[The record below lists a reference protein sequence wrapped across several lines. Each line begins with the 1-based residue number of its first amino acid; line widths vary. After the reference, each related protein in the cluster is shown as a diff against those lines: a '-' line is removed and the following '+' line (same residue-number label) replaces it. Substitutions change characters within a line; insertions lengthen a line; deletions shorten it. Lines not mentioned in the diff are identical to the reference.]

1 MSEARPPESDD
12 PPGTGAGAAEDSGSG
27 SGTGPVPE
35 AAAESE
41 PESAPESG
49 PGAGPE
55 SGSGS
60 DPGSTAASGAGA
72 GATEGKG
79 PGAGNG
85 GAKQADSTRGKNGA
99 GASGGSA
106 DSGSSDDDDEPVE
119 KAEMTLVE
127 HLTELRTR
135 LLRVVIAIGV
145 VFVACFPFADE
156 LYTLL
161 ALPLIERLPEGS
173 TMIATEVAS
182 PFLTPFKLA
191 FIAAVALTI
200 PVALHQA
207 WSFIAPGLY
216 LKERRLALPLL
227 VSSTALF
234 FLGMAFAYYLV
245 FPLMFQFFIASAPE
259 GITVATDIGR
269 YLDFCIKLF
278 FAFGLAFE
286 VPVATFL
293 IVSAGLTT
301 VEELRKKR
309 AYVILSAFVLGMLL
323 TPPDMISQTLLALPM
338 WVLFELG
345 LIMCR
350 FYVKSERDAGEE
362 EGEADTAD

>member
-1 MSEARPPESDD
+1 MSEPHPPESEE
-12 PPGTGAGAAEDSGSG
+12 PVGGESGAAEGARSEPASDAAKEPGRPADG
-27 SGTGPVPE
+27 NG
-35 AAAESE
+35 AAATKR
-41 PESAPESG
+41 
-49 PGAGPE
+49 
-55 SGSGS
+55 S
-60 DPGSTAASGAGA
+60 DAS
-72 GATEGKG
+72 
-79 PGAGNG
+79 
-85 GAKQADSTRGKNGA
+85 D
-99 GASGGSA
+99 
-106 DSGSSDDDDEPVE
+106 SSDEDESVD

-127 HLTELRTR
+127 HLTELRNR
-135 LLRVVIAIGV
+135 LLRVVIAIAV
-145 VFVACFPFADE
+145 VFVACIPFADQ

-191 FIAAVALTI
+191 FVAAVALTI

-227 VSSTALF
+227 ISSTVLF
-234 FLGMAFAYYLV
+234 FVGMAFAYYLV
-245 FPLMFQFFIASAPE
+245 FPLMFSFFIGSAPE
-259 GITVATDIGR
+259 GVIVATDIGR

-278 FAFGLAFE
+278 FAFGVAFE

-301 VEELRKKR
+301 VESLRKKR
-309 AYVILSAFVLGMLL
+309 AYVILSAFVIGMLL

-345 LIMCR
+345 LVMCR
-350 FYVKSERDAGEE
+350 LYVKSEREAGDE
-362 EGEADTAD
+362 EGEAGAAD

>member
-1 MSEARPPESDD
+1 MSETRPPESDD
-12 PPGTGAGAAEDSGSG
+12 PPAEETAAAEETSPEPENGPGAKTDTPGGDASGASNGSSESSASGDGSGASAGAVGSNGSGDSGDSSGSG
-27 SGTGPVPE
+27 GS
-35 AAAESE
+35 
-41 PESAPESG
+41 
-49 PGAGPE
+49 
-55 SGSGS
+55 SGS
-60 DPGSTAASGAGA
+60 DR
-72 GATEGKG
+72 
-79 PGAGNG
+79 
-85 GAKQADSTRGKNGA
+85 KQEDGE
-99 GASGGSA
+99 
-106 DSGSSDDDDEPVE
+106 DSDDEDASVK

-127 HLTELRTR
+127 HLTELRNR
-135 LLRVVIAIGV
+135 LLRVVIAIGI
-145 VFVACFPFADE
+145 VFIACVPFADQ

-191 FIAAVALTI
+191 FVAAVALTI
-200 PVALHQA
+200 PVGLHQA

-227 VSSTALF
+227 VSSIVLF
-234 FLGMAFAYYLV
+234 FVGMAFAYYLV
-245 FPLMFQFFIASAPE
+245 FPLMFGFFIGSAPE
-259 GITVATDIGR
+259 GVTVATDIGR

-278 FAFGLAFE
+278 FAFGIAFE

-309 AYVILSAFVLGMLL
+309 AYVVLAAFVLGMLL

-345 LIMCR
+345 LVMCR
-350 FYVKSERDAGEE
+350 LYVKSEREAGEE
-362 EGEADTAD
+362 EGEAGAAD

>member
-12 PPGTGAGAAEDSGSG
+12 QPAAGS
-27 SGTGPVPE
+27 
-35 AAAESE
+35 AAAEGSDPG
-41 PESAPESG
+41 PESAPEERAEPTG
-49 PGAGPE
+49 
-55 SGSGS
+55 GS
-60 DPGSTAASGAGA
+60 
-72 GATEGKG
+72 E
-79 PGAGNG
+79 
-85 GAKQADSTRGKNGA
+85 
-99 GASGGSA
+99 SGGSA
-106 DSGSSDDDDEPVE
+106 ETHGSNGEADATGTGGATGSGGATGAGRAAGSGGSNGKEAAAGTPDDKDEDEDEAVDR
-119 KAEMTLVE
+119 AEMTLVE
-127 HLTELRTR
+127 HLTELRNR

-145 VFVACFPFADE
+145 VFLACVPFADQ

-161 ALPLIERLPEGS
+161 ALPLLERLPEGS

-191 FIAAVALTI
+191 FVAAVALTI

-216 LKERRLALPLL
+216 LKEKRLALPLL
-227 VSSTALF
+227 VSSVMLF
-234 FLGMAFAYYLV
+234 FVGMAFAYYLV
-245 FPLMFQFFIASAPE
+245 FPLMFTFFIGSAPE
-259 GITVATDIGR
+259 GVIVATDIGR

-278 FAFGLAFE
+278 FAFGVAFE

-301 VEELRKKR
+301 VEDLRKKR
-309 AYVILSAFVLGMLL
+309 AYVILTAFVVGMLL

-350 FYVKSERDAGEE
+350 LYIKSEREAGEE
-362 EGEADTAD
+362 EGEAGTAD

>member
-1 MSEARPPESDD
+1 MSEARPPEGDD
-12 PPGTGAGAAEDSGSG
+12 PP
-27 SGTGPVPE
+27 
-35 AAAESE
+35 AAES
-41 PESAPESG
+41 A
-49 PGAGPE
+49 AAQ
-55 SGSGS
+55 GS
-60 DPGSTAASGAGA
+60 DPGPENASEERAEPTGGS
-72 GATEGKG
+72 E
-79 PGAGNG
+79 PGGSAETG
-85 GAKQADSTRGKNGA
+85 G
-99 GASGGSA
+99 SGGSTGA
-106 DSGSSDDDDEPVE
+106 AAAASATGAGGSSGSGGATGAGRATGSGGSNGKGNPAASPDDEDEDEAVE
-119 KAEMTLVE
+119 KTEMTLVE
-127 HLTELRTR
+127 HLTELRNR

-145 VFVACFPFADE
+145 VFVACVPFADQ

-161 ALPLIERLPEGS
+161 ALPLLERLPEGS

-191 FIAAVALTI
+191 FVAAVALTI

-227 VSSTALF
+227 ISSVALF

-245 FPLMFQFFIASAPE
+245 FPLMFTFFIGSAPE
-259 GITVATDIGR
+259 GVIVATDIGR

-278 FAFGLAFE
+278 FAFGVAFE

-301 VEELRKKR
+301 VEDLRKKR
-309 AYVILSAFVLGMLL
+309 AYVILTAFVVGMLL

-345 LIMCR
+345 LVMCR
-350 FYVKSERDAGEE
+350 LYIKSEREAGEE
-362 EGEADTAD
+362 EGEAGPAD

>member
-1 MSEARPPESDD
+1 MNEPRPPESGDPPAEEAHAAEGTSSQPEEGPAKRAD
-12 PPGTGAGAAEDSGSG
+12 PPGGGRRPAASSR
-27 SGTGPVPE
+27 
-35 AAAESE
+35 A
-41 PESAPESG
+41 
-49 PGAGPE
+49 
-55 SGSGS
+55 
-60 DPGSTAASGAGA
+60 DPGKPDD
-72 GATEGKG
+72 E
-79 PGAGNG
+79 
-85 GAKQADSTRGKNGA
+85 DD
-99 GASGGSA
+99 SA
-106 DSGSSDDDDEPVE
+106 D

-135 LLRVVIAIGV
+135 LLRVVLSVGV
-145 VFVACFPFADE
+145 VFLACFPFADE

-200 PVALHQA
+200 PVALHQT
-207 WSFIAPGLY
+207 WGFIAPGLY

-234 FLGMAFAYYLV
+234 FVGMAFAYYLV
-245 FPLMFQFFIASAPE
+245 FPLMFQFFIGSAPE

-293 IVSAGLTT
+293 VVSAGITT
-301 VEELRKKR
+301 VENLRRKR
-309 AYVILSAFVLGMLL
+309 AYVILGAFVLGMLL

-345 LIMCR
+345 LVMCR
-350 FYVKSERDAGEE
+350 LYAKSEREAGEE
-362 EGEADTAD
+362 EGEARAAD

>member
-12 PPGTGAGAAEDSGSG
+12 PPAAESAAAQGSDPGPENASEERAEPTGGSEPGGSAETGGSNGAGDTTGAAGSSGSGGATGAGRATGSG
-27 SGTGPVPE
+27 
-35 AAAESE
+35 
-41 PESAPESG
+41 
-49 PGAGPE
+49 
-55 SGSGS
+55 GSNGK
-60 DPGSTAASGAGA
+60 GSTAASA
-72 GATEGKG
+72 
-79 PGAGNG
+79 
-85 GAKQADSTRGKNGA
+85 
-99 GASGGSA
+99 
-106 DSGSSDDDDEPVE
+106 DDEDEAVE
-119 KAEMTLVE
+119 KTEMTLVE
-127 HLTELRTR
+127 HLTELRNR

-145 VFVACFPFADE
+145 VFVACVPFADQ

-161 ALPLIERLPEGS
+161 ALPLLERLPEGS

-191 FIAAVALTI
+191 FVAAVALTI

-227 VSSTALF
+227 VSSVMLF
-234 FLGMAFAYYLV
+234 FIGMAFAYYLV
-245 FPLMFQFFIASAPE
+245 FPLMFTFFIGSAPE
-259 GITVATDIGR
+259 GVIVATDIGR

-278 FAFGLAFE
+278 FAFGVAFE

-301 VEELRKKR
+301 VEDLRKKR
-309 AYVILSAFVLGMLL
+309 AYVILTAFVVGMLL

-350 FYVKSERDAGEE
+350 LYIKSEREAGEG
-362 EGEADTAD
+362 EGEAGTAD

>member
-12 PPGTGAGAAEDSGSG
+12 PPPGETVAAEE
-27 SGTGPVPE
+27 TAPGPDD
-35 AAAESE
+35 
-41 PESAPESG
+41 
-49 PGAGPE
+49 GPE
-55 SGSGS
+55 ERTEPSGGNGRSASDASNDPDGTRSASASNGS
-60 DPGSTAASGAGA
+60 D
-72 GATEGKG
+72 
-79 PGAGNG
+79 
-85 GAKQADSTRGKNGA
+85 
-99 GASGGSA
+99 ASGGSG
-106 DSGSSDDDDEPVE
+106 GSNGEGTAAGNSDDEEKDEDESVD

-127 HLTELRTR
+127 HLTELRNR

-145 VFVACFPFADE
+145 VFVACVPFADQ

-191 FIAAVALTI
+191 FVAAVALTI

-227 VSSTALF
+227 ISSVVLF

-245 FPLMFQFFIASAPE
+245 FPLMFTFFIGSAPE
-259 GITVATDIGR
+259 GVIVATDIGR

-278 FAFGLAFE
+278 FAFGVAFE

-301 VEELRKKR
+301 VEDLRKKR
-309 AYVILSAFVLGMLL
+309 AYVILTAFVVGMLL

-345 LIMCR
+345 LVMCR
-350 FYVKSERDAGEE
+350 LYIKSEREAGEE
-362 EGEADTAD
+362 EGEAGAAD

>member
-1 MSEARPPESDD
+1 MSEARPPESDE
-12 PPGTGAGAAEDSGSG
+12 PPATES
-27 SGTGPVPE
+27 
-35 AAAESE
+35 AAAE
-41 PESAPESG
+41 
-49 PGAGPE
+49 
-55 SGSGS
+55 GS
-60 DPGSTAASGAGA
+60 DPGPEGASEARAEPKGGRGAG
-72 GATEGKG
+72 G
-79 PGAGNG
+79 
-85 GAKQADSTRGKNGA
+85 
-99 GASGGSA
+99 SGGSNGKKAAAGSPNGA
-106 DSGSSDDDDEPVE
+106 DKDEDEAVDR
-119 KAEMTLVE
+119 AEMTLVE
-127 HLTELRTR
+127 HLTELRNR
-135 LLRVVIAIGV
+135 LLRVVIAIGI
-145 VFVACFPFADE
+145 VFVACVPFADQ

-161 ALPLIERLPEGS
+161 ALPLLERLPEGS

-191 FIAAVALTI
+191 FVAAVALTI

-227 VSSTALF
+227 VSSVMLF
-234 FLGMAFAYYLV
+234 FVGMAFAYYLV
-245 FPLMFQFFIASAPE
+245 FPLMFTFFIGSAPD
-259 GITVATDIGR
+259 GVIVATDIGR

-278 FAFGLAFE
+278 FAFGVAFE

-301 VEELRKKR
+301 VEDLRKKR

-345 LIMCR
+345 LVMCR
-350 FYVKSERDAGEE
+350 LYVKSEREAGEE
-362 EGEADTAD
+362 EGEAGAAD

>member
-12 PPGTGAGAAEDSGSG
+12 PPAEE
-27 SGTGPVPE
+27 T
-35 AAAESE
+35 AAAEETS
-41 PESAPESG
+41 PEAENG
-49 PGAGPE
+49 PGAE
-55 SGSGS
+55 TST
-60 DPGSTAASGAGA
+60 PGENASGAS
-72 GATEGKG
+72 
-79 PGAGNG
+79 NG
-85 GAKQADSTRGKNGA
+85 SSESSASGDGS
-99 GASGGSA
+99 GASGGV
-106 DSGSSDDDDEPVE
+106 SGSNGSGGSGGSDRKQEDDEDSDDEDASVV

-127 HLTELRTR
+127 HLTELRNR
-135 LLRVVIAIGV
+135 LLRVVISIGV
-145 VFVACFPFADE
+145 VFVACVPFADQ

-191 FIAAVALTI
+191 FVTAVALTV

-216 LKERRLALPLL
+216 LKERRLAFPLL
-227 VSSTALF
+227 VSSIVLF
-234 FLGMAFAYYLV
+234 FVGMAFAYYLV
-245 FPLMFQFFIASAPE
+245 FPLMFQFFIGSAPE
-259 GITVATDIGR
+259 GVTVATDIGR

-278 FAFGLAFE
+278 FAFGIAFE

-301 VEELRKKR
+301 VEDLRKKR
-309 AYVILSAFVLGMLL
+309 AYVVLAAFVLGMLL

-345 LIMCR
+345 LVMCR
-350 FYVKSERDAGEE
+350 LYIKSEREAGEE
-362 EGEADTAD
+362 EGEAGAAD

>member
-1 MSEARPPESDD
+1 MSEPQPTE
-12 PPGTGAGAAEDSGSG
+12 
-27 SGTGPVPE
+27 
-35 AAAESE
+35 
-41 PESAPESG
+41 
-49 PGAGPE
+49 
-55 SGSGS
+55 GS
-60 DPGSTAASGAGA
+60 DAPGAGA
-72 GATEGKG
+72 GASESAGQGPTPGTAKG
-79 PGAGNG
+79 THAPRSKNG
-85 GAKQADSTRGKNGA
+85 GTPKQA
-99 GASGGSA
+99 ASGGTNDED
-106 DSGSSDDDDEPVE
+106 DSVD

-127 HLTELRTR
+127 HLVELRSR

-145 VFVACFPFADE
+145 VFVACIPFADE
-156 LYTLL
+156 IYTLL

-191 FIAAVALTI
+191 FVAAVALTI

-227 VSSTALF
+227 ISSTILF
-234 FLGMAFAYYLV
+234 FVGMAFAYYLV
-245 FPLMFQFFIASAPE
+245 FPIIFAFFIGSAPD
-259 GITVATDIGR
+259 GVIVATDISR

-278 FAFGLAFE
+278 FAFGIAFE

-301 VEELRKKR
+301 VADLRKKR
-309 AYVILSAFVLGMLL
+309 AYVILSAFVVGMLL

-345 LIMCR
+345 LIMCH
-350 FYVKSERDAGEE
+350 FYVKSEADAGEE
-362 EGEADTAD
+362 EGKADAAG

>member
-1 MSEARPPESDD
+1 MSDARPPESDD
-12 PPGTGAGAAEDSGSG
+12 PPATESAAAQGSDSGSENASEARAEPTGGSESGGADGSNGAGGVTGAEGSSGSGGATGAGKA
-27 SGTGPVPE
+27 TG
-35 AAAESE
+35 
-41 PESAPESG
+41 
-49 PGAGPE
+49 
-55 SGSGS
+55 
-60 DPGSTAASGAGA
+60 
-72 GATEGKG
+72 
-79 PGAGNG
+79 
-85 GAKQADSTRGKNGA
+85 
-99 GASGGSA
+99 SGGSNGKENPA
-106 DSGSSDDDDEPVE
+106 ASPDDEDEAVE

-127 HLTELRTR
+127 HLTELRNR

-145 VFVACFPFADE
+145 VFIACVPFADQ

-161 ALPLIERLPEGS
+161 ALPLLERLPEGS

-191 FIAAVALTI
+191 FVAAVALTI

-227 VSSTALF
+227 VSSVMLF
-234 FLGMAFAYYLV
+234 FIGMAFAYYLV
-245 FPLMFQFFIASAPE
+245 FPLMFTFFIGSAPD
-259 GITVATDIGR
+259 GVIVATDIGR

-278 FAFGLAFE
+278 FAFGVAFE

-301 VEELRKKR
+301 VEDLRKKR
-309 AYVILSAFVLGMLL
+309 AYVILTAFVVGMLL

-345 LIMCR
+345 LVMCR
-350 FYVKSERDAGEE
+350 LYIKSEREADEG
-362 EGEADTAD
+362 EGEAGTAD

>member
-1 MSEARPPESDD
+1 MSEARPPESEG
-12 PPGTGAGAAEDSGSG
+12 PPPAETAAEEENATGAGNDSDGRTEPNGGGASG
-27 SGTGPVPE
+27 
-35 AAAESE
+35 A
-41 PESAPESG
+41 SADP
-49 PGAGPE
+49 
-55 SGSGS
+55 GS
-60 DPGSTAASGAGA
+60 DPGSGEESRTESSGNP
-72 GATEGKG
+72 E
-79 PGAGNG
+79 PG
-85 GAKQADSTRGKNGA
+85 GAS
-99 GASGGSA
+99 GASGGSKGEGGA
-106 DSGSSDDDDEPVE
+106 ARTTEDEDDAVDRT
-119 KAEMTLVE
+119 EMTLVE
-127 HLTELRTR
+127 HLTELRNR

-145 VFVACFPFADE
+145 VFVACIPFADQ

-191 FIAAVALTI
+191 FVAAVALTI

-227 VSSTALF
+227 ISSTVLF
-234 FLGMAFAYYLV
+234 FVGMAFAYYLV
-245 FPLMFQFFIASAPE
+245 FPLMFTFFIGSAPE
-259 GITVATDIGR
+259 GVIVATDIGR

-278 FAFGLAFE
+278 FAFGVAFE

-301 VEELRKKR
+301 VEDLRKKR
-309 AYVILSAFVLGMLL
+309 AYVILTAFVVGMLL

-345 LIMCR
+345 LVMCR
-350 FYVKSERDAGEE
+350 LYVKSERDAGEE
-362 EGEADTAD
+362 EGSAGTAD

>member
-12 PPGTGAGAAEDSGSG
+12 PPAEE
-27 SGTGPVPE
+27 T
-35 AAAESE
+35 AAAEETS
-41 PESAPESG
+41 PEAENG
-49 PGAGPE
+49 PGAE
-55 SGSGS
+55 TST
-60 DPGSTAASGAGA
+60 PGENASGAS
-72 GATEGKG
+72 
-79 PGAGNG
+79 NG
-85 GAKQADSTRGKNGA
+85 SSESSASGDGS
-99 GASGGSA
+99 GASGGV
-106 DSGSSDDDDEPVE
+106 SGSNGSGGSGGSDRKQEDDEDSDDEDASVV

-127 HLTELRTR
+127 HLTELRNR
-135 LLRVVIAIGV
+135 LLRVVISIGV
-145 VFVACFPFADE
+145 VFVACVPFADQ

-191 FIAAVALTI
+191 FVAAVALTI

-227 VSSTALF
+227 VSSIVLF
-234 FLGMAFAYYLV
+234 FVGMAFAYYLV
-245 FPLMFQFFIASAPE
+245 FPLMFGFFIGSAPE
-259 GITVATDIGR
+259 GVTVATDIGR

-278 FAFGLAFE
+278 FAFGIAFE

-309 AYVILSAFVLGMLL
+309 AYVVLAAFVLGMLL

-345 LIMCR
+345 LVMCR
-350 FYVKSERDAGEE
+350 LYVKSEREAGEE
-362 EGEADTAD
+362 EGEAGAAD

>member
-1 MSEARPPESDD
+1 MSEPRPPESDESAAGETSAEEGTQPESGNGPAAPPD
-12 PPGTGAGAAEDSGSG
+12 PPGDENDSAASSSPDSPPEDDGEDSVNK
-27 SGTGPVPE
+27 T
-35 AAAESE
+35 
-41 PESAPESG
+41 
-49 PGAGPE
+49 
-55 SGSGS
+55 
-60 DPGSTAASGAGA
+60 
-72 GATEGKG
+72 
-79 PGAGNG
+79 
-85 GAKQADSTRGKNGA
+85 
-99 GASGGSA
+99 
-106 DSGSSDDDDEPVE
+106 
-119 KAEMTLVE
+119 EMTLVE
-127 HLTELRTR
+127 HLTELRNR
-135 LLRVVIAIGV
+135 LLRVVLAIGV
-145 VFVACFPFADE
+145 VFVACLPFADE

-191 FIAAVALTI
+191 FITAVALTI

-216 LKERRLALPLL
+216 MKEQRLALPLL
-227 VSSTALF
+227 VSSTVLF
-234 FLGMAFAYYLV
+234 FVGMAFAYYLV
-245 FPLMFQFFIASAPE
+245 FPLMFQFFIAAAPE

-278 FAFGLAFE
+278 FAFGIAFE

-301 VEELRKKR
+301 VADLRKKR

-323 TPPDMISQTLLALPM
+323 TPPDVISQTLLALPM

-345 LIMCR
+345 LVMCR
-350 FYVKSERDAGEE
+350 LYIKSEQEADEE
-362 EGEADTAD
+362 EGEAGTAD

>member
-1 MSEARPPESDD
+1 MSDTRPPESDD
-12 PPGTGAGAAEDSGSG
+12 PPAEE
-27 SGTGPVPE
+27 T
-35 AAAESE
+35 AAAEETS
-41 PESAPESG
+41 PEAENG
-49 PGAGPE
+49 PGAE
-55 SGSGS
+55 TST
-60 DPGSTAASGAGA
+60 PGENASGAS
-72 GATEGKG
+72 
-79 PGAGNG
+79 NG
-85 GAKQADSTRGKNGA
+85 SSESSASGDGS
-99 GASGGSA
+99 GASGGV
-106 DSGSSDDDDEPVE
+106 SGSNGSGGSGGSDRKQEDDEDSDDEDASVV

-127 HLTELRTR
+127 HLTELRNR
-135 LLRVVIAIGV
+135 LLRVVISIGV
-145 VFVACFPFADE
+145 VFVACVPFADQ

-191 FIAAVALTI
+191 FVAAVALTI

-227 VSSTALF
+227 VSSIVLF
-234 FLGMAFAYYLV
+234 FVGMAFAYYLV
-245 FPLMFQFFIASAPE
+245 FPLMFGFFIGSAPE
-259 GITVATDIGR
+259 GVTVATDIGR

-278 FAFGLAFE
+278 FAFGIAFE

-301 VEELRKKR
+301 VEDLRKKR
-309 AYVILSAFVLGMLL
+309 AYVVLAAFVLGMLL

-345 LIMCR
+345 LVMCR
-350 FYVKSERDAGEE
+350 LYVKSEREAGEE
-362 EGEADTAD
+362 EGEAGAAD

>member
-1 MSEARPPESDD
+1 MSEARPPESDE
-12 PPGTGAGAAEDSGSG
+12 PPATES
-27 SGTGPVPE
+27 
-35 AAAESE
+35 AAAEGNDPGPEGASE
-41 PESAPESG
+41 ERAEPTG
-49 PGAGPE
+49 GRGAG
-55 SGSGS
+55 G
-60 DPGSTAASGAGA
+60 
-72 GATEGKG
+72 
-79 PGAGNG
+79 
-85 GAKQADSTRGKNGA
+85 
-99 GASGGSA
+99 SGGSNGKKAAAGSA
-106 DSGSSDDDDEPVE
+106 DGAEKEKDEDEAVDR
-119 KAEMTLVE
+119 AEMTLVE
-127 HLTELRTR
+127 HLTELRNR

-145 VFVACFPFADE
+145 VFVACVPFADQ

-161 ALPLIERLPEGS
+161 ALPLLERLPEGS

-191 FIAAVALTI
+191 FVAAVALTI

-227 VSSTALF
+227 VSSVMLF
-234 FLGMAFAYYLV
+234 FVGMAFAYYLV
-245 FPLMFQFFIASAPE
+245 FPLMFTFFIGSAPD
-259 GITVATDIGR
+259 GVIVATDIGR

-278 FAFGLAFE
+278 FAFGVAFE

-301 VEELRKKR
+301 VEDLRKKR

-345 LIMCR
+345 LVMCR
-350 FYVKSERDAGEE
+350 LYIKSEREAGEG
-362 EGEADTAD
+362 EGEAGTAD

>member
-12 PPGTGAGAAEDSGSG
+12 PPA
-27 SGTGPVPE
+27 
-35 AAAESE
+35 
-41 PESAPESG
+41 PESA
-49 PGAGPE
+49 AAQ
-55 SGSGS
+55 GS
-60 DPGSTAASGAGA
+60 DPGPGSASEERAESTGGSESGRAAGSGDAGGSNGSGGTTGTGTGGSSGSG
-72 GATEGKG
+72 GATGTG
-79 PGAGNG
+79 RAAG
-85 GAKQADSTRGKNGA
+85 
-99 GASGGSA
+99 SGGSNGKKNA
-106 DSGSSDDDDEPVE
+106 TGSTDDKDKDEAVD

-127 HLTELRTR
+127 HLTELRNR

-145 VFVACFPFADE
+145 VFVACVPFADQ

-161 ALPLIERLPEGS
+161 ALPLLERLPEGS

-191 FIAAVALTI
+191 FVAAVALTI

-216 LKERRLALPLL
+216 LKEQRLALPLL
-227 VSSTALF
+227 VSSVMLF
-234 FLGMAFAYYLV
+234 FVGMAFAYYLV
-245 FPLMFQFFIASAPE
+245 FPLMFSFFIGSAPD
-259 GITVATDIGR
+259 GVIVATDIGR

-278 FAFGLAFE
+278 FAFGVAFE

-301 VEELRKKR
+301 VENLRKKR
-309 AYVILSAFVLGMLL
+309 AYVILTAFVVGMLL
-323 TPPDMISQTLLALPM
+323 TPPDLISQTLLALPM

-345 LIMCR
+345 LVMCR
-350 FYVKSERDAGEE
+350 LYIKSEREAGEG
-362 EGEADTAD
+362 EGEAGTAD

>member
-12 PPGTGAGAAEDSGSG
+12 PPATES
-27 SGTGPVPE
+27 
-35 AAAESE
+35 AAAE
-41 PESAPESG
+41 
-49 PGAGPE
+49 
-55 SGSGS
+55 GS
-60 DPGSTAASGAGA
+60 DPGPESASEERAEP
-72 GATEGKG
+72 T
-79 PGAGNG
+79 G
-85 GAKQADSTRGKNGA
+85 GSD
-99 GASGGSA
+99 SGGSA
-106 DSGSSDDDDEPVE
+106 ETGGAGGSNRAGGATGTGGSSGSGGATGTGSAGGSNGKKAAAGSSDGADKDEDEAVDR
-119 KAEMTLVE
+119 AEMTLVE
-127 HLTELRTR
+127 HLTELRNR

-145 VFVACFPFADE
+145 VFVACVPFADQ

-161 ALPLIERLPEGS
+161 ALPLLERLPEGS

-191 FIAAVALTI
+191 FVAAVALTI

-227 VSSTALF
+227 VSSVMLF
-234 FLGMAFAYYLV
+234 FFGMAFAYYLV
-245 FPLMFQFFIASAPE
+245 FPLMFTFFIGSAPD
-259 GITVATDIGR
+259 GVIVATDIGR

-278 FAFGLAFE
+278 FAFGVAFE

-301 VEELRKKR
+301 VEDLRKKR

-345 LIMCR
+345 LVMCR
-350 FYVKSERDAGEE
+350 LYIKSEREAGEG
-362 EGEADTAD
+362 EGEAGTAD

>member
-12 PPGTGAGAAEDSGSG
+12 PPAAGS
-27 SGTGPVPE
+27 
-35 AAAESE
+35 AAAEGND
-41 PESAPESG
+41 P
-49 PGAGPE
+49 GPE
-55 SGSGS
+55 SVSEERAEPAVGS
-60 DPGSTAASGAGA
+60 
-72 GATEGKG
+72 E
-79 PGAGNG
+79 
-85 GAKQADSTRGKNGA
+85 
-99 GASGGSA
+99 SGGSA
-106 DSGSSDDDDEPVE
+106 DTGGSNGAGGTTGTEGSSGSGGTTGSGTATGSGGSNGEGTAAGNSDDEEKDEDEAVE

-127 HLTELRTR
+127 HLTELRNR

-145 VFVACFPFADE
+145 VFIACVPFADK

-161 ALPLIERLPEGS
+161 ALPLLERLPEGS

-191 FIAAVALTI
+191 FVAAVALTI

-216 LKERRLALPLL
+216 LKERRLAFPLL
-227 VSSTALF
+227 VSSVALF
-234 FLGMAFAYYLV
+234 FVGMAFAYYLV
-245 FPLMFQFFIASAPE
+245 FPLMFTFFIGSAPD
-259 GITVATDIGR
+259 GVIVATDIGR

-301 VEELRKKR
+301 VEDLRKKR
-309 AYVILSAFVLGMLL
+309 AYVILTAFVVGMLL

-345 LIMCR
+345 LVMCR
-350 FYVKSERDAGEE
+350 LYIKSEREAGEG
-362 EGEADTAD
+362 EGEAGTAD

>member
-12 PPGTGAGAAEDSGSG
+12 PAATESAAAEGSEPGSENASEARAEPTGGSG
-27 SGTGPVPE
+27 SGGSAETG
-35 AAAESE
+35 
-41 PESAPESG
+41 
-49 PGAGPE
+49 GAGE
-55 SGSGS
+55 SNGSGGATGAGGSSGSG
-60 DPGSTAASGAGA
+60 GATGAGKAA
-72 GATEGKG
+72 G
-79 PGAGNG
+79 
-85 GAKQADSTRGKNGA
+85 
-99 GASGGSA
+99 SGGSNGKENPA
-106 DSGSSDDDDEPVE
+106 ASSDDEDEDEAVE

-127 HLTELRTR
+127 HLTELRNR

-145 VFVACFPFADE
+145 VFVACVPFADQ

-161 ALPLIERLPEGS
+161 ALPLLERLPEGS

-191 FIAAVALTI
+191 FVAAVALSI

-227 VSSTALF
+227 VSSVMLF
-234 FLGMAFAYYLV
+234 FIGMAFAYYLV
-245 FPLMFQFFIASAPE
+245 FPLMFTFFIGSAPD
-259 GITVATDIGR
+259 GVIVATDIGR

-278 FAFGLAFE
+278 FAFGVAFE

-301 VEELRKKR
+301 VEDLRKKR
-309 AYVILSAFVLGMLL
+309 AYVILTAFVVGMLL

-345 LIMCR
+345 LVMCR
-350 FYVKSERDAGEE
+350 LYIKSERDAGEE
-362 EGEADTAD
+362 EGEAGTAD

>member
-1 MSEARPPESDD
+1 MSEPRPPDSDDSVAGETSAEEGLRSQPANGSAAPPD
-12 PPGTGAGAAEDSGSG
+12 PPGGENGSAA
-27 SGTGPVPE
+27 P
-35 AAAESE
+35 
-41 PESAPESG
+41 
-49 PGAGPE
+49 
-55 SGSGS
+55 S
-60 DPGSTAASGAGA
+60 DPPGGENGSAASSPPDSPPADDKDDS
-72 GATEGKG
+72 AT
-79 PGAGNG
+79 
-85 GAKQADSTRGKNGA
+85 
-99 GASGGSA
+99 
-106 DSGSSDDDDEPVE
+106 

-127 HLTELRTR
+127 HLTELRNR

-145 VFVACFPFADE
+145 VFVACLPFADE

-161 ALPLIERLPEGS
+161 ALPLIELLPEGS

-191 FIAAVALTI
+191 FITAIALTI

-216 LKERRLALPLL
+216 LKEQRLALPLL
-227 VSSTALF
+227 VSSTVLF
-234 FLGMAFAYYLV
+234 FVGMAFAYYLV
-245 FPLMFQFFIASAPE
+245 FPLMFQFFIGSAPE

-278 FAFGLAFE
+278 FAFGIAFE

-301 VEELRKKR
+301 VADLRKKR

-323 TPPDMISQTLLALPM
+323 TPPDVISQTLLALPM

-345 LIMCR
+345 LVMCSL
-350 FYVKSERDAGEE
+350 YIKSEQEAGEE
-362 EGEADTAD
+362 EGEAGTAD

>member
-12 PPGTGAGAAEDSGSG
+12 PPATESAAAEGDPGAENASEARAEPTGGSG
-27 SGTGPVPE
+27 SGGSAETG
-35 AAAESE
+35 
-41 PESAPESG
+41 
-49 PGAGPE
+49 GAGE
-55 SGSGS
+55 SNGAGGATGAGGSSGSG
-60 DPGSTAASGAGA
+60 GATGAGK
-72 GATEGKG
+72 ATG
-79 PGAGNG
+79 
-85 GAKQADSTRGKNGA
+85 
-99 GASGGSA
+99 SGGSNGKENPA
-106 DSGSSDDDDEPVE
+106 ASPDDEDEAVE

-127 HLTELRTR
+127 HLTELRNR

-145 VFVACFPFADE
+145 VFVACVPFADQ

-161 ALPLIERLPEGS
+161 ALPLLERLPEGS

-191 FIAAVALTI
+191 FVAAVALTI

-227 VSSTALF
+227 VSSVMLF
-234 FLGMAFAYYLV
+234 FIGMAFAYYLV
-245 FPLMFQFFIASAPE
+245 FPLMFTFFIGSAPD
-259 GITVATDIGR
+259 GVIVATDIGR

-278 FAFGLAFE
+278 FAFGVAFE

-301 VEELRKKR
+301 VEDLRKKR

-345 LIMCR
+345 LVMCR
-350 FYVKSERDAGEE
+350 LYIKSEREAGEG
-362 EGEADTAD
+362 EGEAGTAD

>member
-1 MSEARPPESDD
+1 MSEPQPPESDG
-12 PPGTGAGAAEDSGSG
+12 PPPA
-27 SGTGPVPE
+27 E
-35 AAAESE
+35 AAA
-41 PESAPESG
+41 AAG
-49 PGAGPE
+49 GANPGPE
-55 SGSGS
+55 GGPARRAAP
-60 DPGSTAASGAGA
+60 PG
-72 GATEGKG
+72 
-79 PGAGNG
+79 
-85 GAKQADSTRGKNGA
+85 GKNGSNRA
-99 GASGGSA
+99 GGAG
-106 DSGSSDDDDEPVE
+106 DEDDPVNNT
-119 KAEMTLVE
+119 EMTLVE

-135 LLRVVIAIGV
+135 LLRVVLSIAV
-145 VFVACFPFADE
+145 VFLACFPFADK

-200 PVALHQA
+200 PVALHQT
-207 WSFIAPGLY
+207 WGFIAPGLY

-227 VSSTALF
+227 VSSTVLF

-245 FPLMFQFFIASAPE
+245 FPLMFQFFIGSAPE

-278 FAFGLAFE
+278 FAFGVAFE

-293 IVSAGLTT
+293 VVSAGITT
-301 VEELRKKR
+301 VENLRRKR
-309 AYVILSAFVLGMLL
+309 AYVILAAFVVGMLL

-345 LIMCR
+345 LVMCR
-350 FYVKSERDAGEE
+350 LYVKSERDAAGE
-362 EGEADTAD
+362 EGEAGAAD

>member
-1 MSEARPPESDD
+1 MSEARPPESDA
-12 PPGTGAGAAEDSGSG
+12 PSAAESAAAAGSDPGPENASEERAESAGGSG
-27 SGTGPVPE
+27 SGGSTETGG
-35 AAAESE
+35 
-41 PESAPESG
+41 SG
-49 PGAGPE
+49 GSNGAG
-55 SGSGS
+55 G
-60 DPGSTAASGAGA
+60 AAGA
-72 GATEGKG
+72 GKATG
-79 PGAGNG
+79 
-85 GAKQADSTRGKNGA
+85 
-99 GASGGSA
+99 SGGSNGKESA
-106 DSGSSDDDDEPVE
+106 AATPDDEDEAVE

-127 HLTELRTR
+127 HLTELRNR

-145 VFVACFPFADE
+145 VFIACVPFADQ

-161 ALPLIERLPEGS
+161 ALPLLERLPEGS

-191 FIAAVALTI
+191 FVAAVALTI

-216 LKERRLALPLL
+216 LKEQRLALPLL
-227 VSSTALF
+227 VSSVALF
-234 FLGMAFAYYLV
+234 FVGMAFAYYLV
-245 FPLMFQFFIASAPE
+245 FPLMFSFFIGSAPD
-259 GITVATDIGR
+259 GVIVATDIGR

-278 FAFGLAFE
+278 FAFGVAFE

-301 VEELRKKR
+301 VADLRKKR

-345 LIMCR
+345 LVMCR
-350 FYVKSERDAGEE
+350 LYIKSEREAGEG
-362 EGEADTAD
+362 EGEAGTAD

>member
-12 PPGTGAGAAEDSGSG
+12 QPAAGS
-27 SGTGPVPE
+27 
-35 AAAESE
+35 AAAE
-41 PESAPESG
+41 
-49 PGAGPE
+49 
-55 SGSGS
+55 GS
-60 DPGSTAASGAGA
+60 DPGPENAPDERAEPT
-72 GATEGKG
+72 
-79 PGAGNG
+79 G
-85 GAKQADSTRGKNGA
+85 GSE
-99 GASGGSA
+99 SGGSA
-106 DSGSSDDDDEPVE
+106 DAGGEAGATGTGGSSGSGGATGAGRTAGSGGSNGKEATAGTPDDKDEDEAVDR
-119 KAEMTLVE
+119 AEMTLVE
-127 HLTELRTR
+127 HLTELRNR

-145 VFVACFPFADE
+145 VFVACVPFADQ

-161 ALPLIERLPEGS
+161 ALPLLERLPEGS

-191 FIAAVALTI
+191 FVAAVALTI

-227 VSSTALF
+227 VSSVMLF
-234 FLGMAFAYYLV
+234 FVGMAFAYYLV
-245 FPLMFQFFIASAPE
+245 FPLMFTFFIGSAPD
-259 GITVATDIGR
+259 GVIVATDIGR

-278 FAFGLAFE
+278 FAFGVAFE

-301 VEELRKKR
+301 VEDLRKKR
-309 AYVILSAFVLGMLL
+309 AYVILTAFVVGMLL

-350 FYVKSERDAGEE
+350 LYIKSEREAGEE
-362 EGEADTAD
+362 EGEAGTAD

>member
-12 PPGTGAGAAEDSGSG
+12 PPATE
-27 SGTGPVPE
+27 
-35 AAAESE
+35 
-41 PESAPESG
+41 
-49 PGAGPE
+49 
-55 SGSGS
+55 
-60 DPGSTAASGAGA
+60 STAAEGGEPEPENTSEERGEPAG
-72 GATEGKG
+72 
-79 PGAGNG
+79 G
-85 GAKQADSTRGKNGA
+85 GE
-99 GASGGSA
+99 SGGSA
-106 DSGSSDDDDEPVE
+106 ETGGSGESNGEAGATGTGGSSGSAGSSGTGRATGSGGATGAGRAAGSGGSNGKEAAAGGSDDEDEDEAVDR
-119 KAEMTLVE
+119 AEMTLVE
-127 HLTELRTR
+127 HLTELRNR

-145 VFVACFPFADE
+145 VFIACVPFADQ

-161 ALPLIERLPEGS
+161 ALPLLERLPEGS

-191 FIAAVALTI
+191 FVAAVALTI

-227 VSSTALF
+227 ISSVLLF
-234 FLGMAFAYYLV
+234 FVGMAFAYYLV
-245 FPLMFQFFIASAPE
+245 FPLMFTFFIGSAPE
-259 GITVATDIGR
+259 GVIVATDIGR

-278 FAFGLAFE
+278 FAFGVAFE

-301 VEELRKKR
+301 VEDLRKKR
-309 AYVILSAFVLGMLL
+309 AYVILTAFVVGMLL

-345 LIMCR
+345 LVMCR
-350 FYVKSERDAGEE
+350 LYIKSEREAGEG
-362 EGEADTAD
+362 EGEAGTAD

>member
-12 PPGTGAGAAEDSGSG
+12 PS
-27 SGTGPVPE
+27 
-35 AAAESE
+35 AAESTAAE
-41 PESAPESG
+41 
-49 PGAGPE
+49 
-55 SGSGS
+55 GS
-60 DPGSTAASGAGA
+60 DPGPENASEERAEPTGGSGESNGAGDATGAGGSSGSGGATGAGKATGSGGSNGKKNTAAS
-72 GATEGKG
+72 
-79 PGAGNG
+79 P
-85 GAKQADSTRGKNGA
+85 
-99 GASGGSA
+99 
-106 DSGSSDDDDEPVE
+106 DDEDEAVE
-119 KAEMTLVE
+119 KTEMTLVE
-127 HLTELRTR
+127 HLTELRNR

-145 VFVACFPFADE
+145 VFIACVPFADQ

-161 ALPLIERLPEGS
+161 ALPLLERLPEGS

-191 FIAAVALTI
+191 FVAAVALTI

-227 VSSTALF
+227 VSSVMLF
-234 FLGMAFAYYLV
+234 FVGMAFAYYLV
-245 FPLMFQFFIASAPE
+245 FPLMFSFFIGSAPD
-259 GITVATDIGR
+259 GVIVATDIGR

-278 FAFGLAFE
+278 FAFGVAFE

-301 VEELRKKR
+301 VEDLRKKR
-309 AYVILSAFVLGMLL
+309 AYVILTAFVLGMLL

-350 FYVKSERDAGEE
+350 LYIKSEREAGEE
-362 EGEADTAD
+362 EGEAGTAD

>member
-12 PPGTGAGAAEDSGSG
+12 PPATESAAAEGGEPEPENASEERGEATGGGQSGESAETGGSGGSNGEAGPTGTGGASGSGGATGTGRATGSGGATGAGRAAGSG
-27 SGTGPVPE
+27 GSNGKE
-35 AAAESE
+35 AAA
-41 PESAPESG
+41 G
-49 PGAGPE
+49 
-55 SGSGS
+55 GS
-60 DPGSTAASGAGA
+60 D
-72 GATEGKG
+72 
-79 PGAGNG
+79 
-85 GAKQADSTRGKNGA
+85 
-99 GASGGSA
+99 
-106 DSGSSDDDDEPVE
+106 DEDGDEAVDR
-119 KAEMTLVE
+119 AEMTLVE
-127 HLTELRTR
+127 HLTELRNR

-145 VFVACFPFADE
+145 VFVACVPFADQ

-161 ALPLIERLPEGS
+161 ALPLLERLPEGS

-191 FIAAVALTI
+191 FVAAVALTI

-227 VSSTALF
+227 VSSVLLF

-245 FPLMFQFFIASAPE
+245 FPLMFTFFIGSAPE
-259 GITVATDIGR
+259 GVIVATDIGR

-278 FAFGLAFE
+278 FAFGVAFE

-301 VEELRKKR
+301 VEDLRKKR
-309 AYVILSAFVLGMLL
+309 AYVILTAFVVGMLL

-345 LIMCR
+345 LVMCR
-350 FYVKSERDAGEE
+350 LYIKSEREAGEG
-362 EGEADTAD
+362 EGEAGTAD

>member
-12 PPGTGAGAAEDSGSG
+12 PAATES
-27 SGTGPVPE
+27 
-35 AAAESE
+35 AAAE
-41 PESAPESG
+41 
-49 PGAGPE
+49 
-55 SGSGS
+55 GS
-60 DPGSTAASGAGA
+60 DPGSENASEARA
-72 GATEGKG
+72 EPT
-79 PGAGNG
+79 G
-85 GAKQADSTRGKNGA
+85 GSG
-99 GASGGSA
+99 SGGSA
-106 DSGSSDDDDEPVE
+106 ETGGAGESNGSGGATGAGGSSGSGGATGAGKAAGSGGSNGKENPAASSDDEDEDEAVE

-127 HLTELRTR
+127 HLTELRNR

-145 VFVACFPFADE
+145 VFVACVPFADQ

-161 ALPLIERLPEGS
+161 ALPLLERLPEGS

-191 FIAAVALTI
+191 FVAAVALSI

-227 VSSTALF
+227 VSSVMLF
-234 FLGMAFAYYLV
+234 FIGMAFAYYLV
-245 FPLMFQFFIASAPE
+245 FPLMFTFFIGSAPD
-259 GITVATDIGR
+259 GVIVATDIGR

-278 FAFGLAFE
+278 FAFGVAFE

-301 VEELRKKR
+301 VEDLRKKR
-309 AYVILSAFVLGMLL
+309 AYVILTAFVVGMLL

-345 LIMCR
+345 LVMCR
-350 FYVKSERDAGEE
+350 LYIKSERDAGEE
-362 EGEADTAD
+362 EGEAGTAD

>member
-12 PPGTGAGAAEDSGSG
+12 PPAAESAAPQGSDPGPENASEERAEPAGGSESGGSAETGGSNGAGGTTGTTGAGGSSGSG
-27 SGTGPVPE
+27 GAT
-35 AAAESE
+35 
-41 PESAPESG
+41 
-49 PGAGPE
+49 GAGKAT
-55 SGSGS
+55 GSGGS
-60 DPGSTAASGAGA
+60 NGKGSTAASA
-72 GATEGKG
+72 
-79 PGAGNG
+79 
-85 GAKQADSTRGKNGA
+85 
-99 GASGGSA
+99 
-106 DSGSSDDDDEPVE
+106 DDDDEDEAVE
-119 KAEMTLVE
+119 KTEMTLVE
-127 HLTELRTR
+127 HLTELRNR

-145 VFVACFPFADE
+145 VFVACVPFADQ

-161 ALPLIERLPEGS
+161 ALPLLERLPEGS

-191 FIAAVALTI
+191 FVAAVALTI

-227 VSSTALF
+227 VSSVMLF
-234 FLGMAFAYYLV
+234 FVGMAFAYYLV
-245 FPLMFQFFIASAPE
+245 FPLMFSFFIGSTPD
-259 GITVATDIGR
+259 GVIVATDIGR

-278 FAFGLAFE
+278 FAFGVAFE

-301 VEELRKKR
+301 VEDLRKKR
-309 AYVILSAFVLGMLL
+309 AYVILTAFVLGMLL

-350 FYVKSERDAGEE
+350 LYIKSEREAGEG
-362 EGEADTAD
+362 EGEAGTAD

>member
-12 PPGTGAGAAEDSGSG
+12 PPPGES
-27 SGTGPVPE
+27 
-35 AAAESE
+35 AAAEETS
-41 PESAPESG
+41 PG
-49 PGAGPE
+49 PDKGPE
-55 SGSGS
+55 ERTEPPGGNGRSDSDPSSDSDGTRSAGAPNGS
-60 DPGSTAASGAGA
+60 D
-72 GATEGKG
+72 
-79 PGAGNG
+79 
-85 GAKQADSTRGKNGA
+85 
-99 GASGGSA
+99 ASGGSGGSNGKENA
-106 DSGSSDDDDEPVE
+106 AESSDDEDEAVE
-119 KAEMTLVE
+119 RAEMTLVE
-127 HLTELRTR
+127 HLTELRNR

-145 VFVACFPFADE
+145 VFVACIPFADQ

-161 ALPLIERLPEGS
+161 ALPLLERLPEGS

-191 FIAAVALTI
+191 FVASVALTI

-227 VSSTALF
+227 ISSTLLF
-234 FLGMAFAYYLV
+234 FIGMAFAYYLV
-245 FPLMFQFFIASAPE
+245 FPLMFTFFIGSAPE
-259 GITVATDIGR
+259 GVIVATDIGR

-278 FAFGLAFE
+278 FAFGVAFE

-301 VEELRKKR
+301 VEDLRKKR
-309 AYVILSAFVLGMLL
+309 AYVILTAFVVGMLL

-345 LIMCR
+345 LVMCR
-350 FYVKSERDAGEE
+350 IYIKSEREAGEE
-362 EGEADTAD
+362 EGKAGTAD

>member
-12 PPGTGAGAAEDSGSG
+12 PPAAES
-27 SGTGPVPE
+27 
-35 AAAESE
+35 AAAE
-41 PESAPESG
+41 
-49 PGAGPE
+49 
-55 SGSGS
+55 GS
-60 DPGSTAASGAGA
+60 DPGPENASEERAEPTGGSESGRSAETGGSGQSSGAG
-72 GATEGKG
+72 GAT
-79 PGAGNG
+79 GAGGGSSGSG
-85 GAKQADSTRGKNGA
+85 GATGA
-99 GASGGSA
+99 GKATSSGGSNGKKNA
-106 DSGSSDDDDEPVE
+106 AASPVDEDEAVE

-127 HLTELRTR
+127 HLTELRNR

-145 VFVACFPFADE
+145 VFVACVPFADQ

-161 ALPLIERLPEGS
+161 ALPLLERLPEGS

-191 FIAAVALTI
+191 FVAAVALTI

-216 LKERRLALPLL
+216 LKERRLAFPLL
-227 VSSTALF
+227 VSSVMLF
-234 FLGMAFAYYLV
+234 FVGMAFAYYLV
-245 FPLMFQFFIASAPE
+245 FPLMFTFFIGSAPE
-259 GITVATDIGR
+259 GVIVATDIGR

-278 FAFGLAFE
+278 FAFGVAFE

-301 VEELRKKR
+301 VEDLRKKR
-309 AYVILSAFVLGMLL
+309 AYVILTAFVVGMLL

-345 LIMCR
+345 LVMCR
-350 FYVKSERDAGEE
+350 LYIKSEREAGEG
-362 EGEADTAD
+362 EGEAGTAD

>member
-1 MSEARPPESDD
+1 MTERQPPETGGPAAPDRDGEAAKGGEDS
-12 PPGTGAGAAEDSGSG
+12 GAAGAGAA
-27 SGTGPVPE
+27 
-35 AAAESE
+35 AAAEE
-41 PESAPESG
+41 RASAH
-49 PGAGPE
+49 AAAATAA
-55 SGSGS
+55 GSG
-60 DPGSTAASGAGA
+60 
-72 GATEGKG
+72 EGTG
-79 PGAGNG
+79 EGEG
-85 GAKQADSTRGKNGA
+85 
-99 GASGGSA
+99 
-106 DSGSSDDDDEPVE
+106 EE

-127 HLTELRTR
+127 HLVELRTR
-135 LLRVVIAIGV
+135 LLRVVLAILA
-145 VFVACFPFADE
+145 VFLACLPFADE

-161 ALPLIERLPEGS
+161 ALPLIERLPQGT

-191 FIAAVALTI
+191 LIAAVMLTI

-207 WSFIAPGLY
+207 WGFVAPGLY

-234 FLGMAFAYYLV
+234 FIGMAFAYYLV
-245 FPLMFQFFIASAPE
+245 FPLMFQFFIGSAPE

-293 IVSAGLTT
+293 IVSAGLVT
-301 VEELRKKR
+301 VADLRKKR
-309 AYVILSAFVLGMLL
+309 AYVILGAFVFGMLL

-338 WVLFELG
+338 WLLFELG
-345 LIMCR
+345 LVLCR
-350 FYVKSERDAGEE
+350 LYVKERPPEKDAAAEGGGE
-362 EGEADTAD
+362 

>member
-12 PPGTGAGAAEDSGSG
+12 PPATESAAAEGDPGSENASQERAEPTGGSG
-27 SGTGPVPE
+27 SGGSG
-35 AAAESE
+35 ESNG
-41 PESAPESG
+41 SG
-49 PGAGPE
+49 GATGAGGS
-55 SGSGS
+55 SGSG
-60 DPGSTAASGAGA
+60 GATGAGK
-72 GATEGKG
+72 ATGT
-79 PGAGNG
+79 G
-85 GAKQADSTRGKNGA
+85 G
-99 GASGGSA
+99 SGGSNGKKA
-106 DSGSSDDDDEPVE
+106 ATGSSDGEDKDEDEDEAVE

-127 HLTELRTR
+127 HLTELRNR

-145 VFVACFPFADE
+145 VFVACVPFADQ

-161 ALPLIERLPEGS
+161 ALPLLERLPEGS

-191 FIAAVALTI
+191 FVAAVALTI

-227 VSSTALF
+227 VSSVMLF

-245 FPLMFQFFIASAPE
+245 FPLMFTFFIGSAPD
-259 GITVATDIGR
+259 GVVVATDIGR

-278 FAFGLAFE
+278 FAFGVAFE

-301 VEELRKKR
+301 VEDLRKKR
-309 AYVILSAFVLGMLL
+309 AYVILTAFVVGMLL

-345 LIMCR
+345 LVMCR
-350 FYVKSERDAGEE
+350 LYIKSEREAGEG
-362 EGEADTAD
+362 EGEAGTAD

>member
-1 MSEARPPESDD
+1 MPRQRSPMSEARPPESDAPPPGEAATAGRNGREPDGGPGAPTGPSEGSAEGSAGNASGASGDPDANPGSGNPGDAGSSD
-12 PPGTGAGAAEDSGSG
+12 PPGG
-27 SGTGPVPE
+27 
-35 AAAESE
+35 
-41 PESAPESG
+41 
-49 PGAGPE
+49 
-55 SGSGS
+55 
-60 DPGSTAASGAGA
+60 
-72 GATEGKG
+72 
-79 PGAGNG
+79 
-85 GAKQADSTRGKNGA
+85 
-99 GASGGSA
+99 SGGSNGA
-106 DSGSSDDDDEPVE
+106 AASPAEDDEAVD
-119 KAEMTLVE
+119 KVEMTLVE
-127 HLTELRTR
+127 HLTELRNR

-145 VFVACFPFADE
+145 VFIACIPFADQ

-161 ALPLIERLPEGS
+161 ALPLLERLPEGS

-191 FIAAVALTI
+191 FVAAVALTI

-216 LKERRLALPLL
+216 LKERHLALPLL
-227 VSSTALF
+227 VSSVMLF
-234 FLGMAFAYYLV
+234 FVGMAFAYYLV
-245 FPLMFQFFIASAPE
+245 FPLMFTFFIGSAPD
-259 GITVATDIGR
+259 GVIVATDIGR

-278 FAFGLAFE
+278 FAFGVAFE

-301 VEELRKKR
+301 VAELRKKR
-309 AYVILSAFVLGMLL
+309 AYVILTAFVVGMLL

-350 FYVKSERDAGEE
+350 LYIKSEREGG
-362 EGEADTAD
+362 EGEGEVGTAD

>member
-1 MSEARPPESDD
+1 MSEPPSPERGPPED
-12 PPGTGAGAAEDSGSG
+12 PGAAAGEPDPGTGSGRPEGRAGSRG
-27 SGTGPVPE
+27 
-35 AAAESE
+35 ESE
-41 PESAPESG
+41 SV
-49 PGAGPE
+49 
-55 SGSGS
+55 
-60 DPGSTAASGAGA
+60 D
-72 GATEGKG
+72 
-79 PGAGNG
+79 
-85 GAKQADSTRGKNGA
+85 
-99 GASGGSA
+99 
-106 DSGSSDDDDEPVE
+106 

-127 HLTELRTR
+127 HLVELRTR
-135 LLRVVIAIGV
+135 LLRVVLAIV
-145 VFVACFPFADE
+145 LVFLACFPFADE

-161 ALPLIERLPEGS
+161 ALPLIERLPQGT

-191 FIAAVALTI
+191 LIAAVALSI

-207 WSFIAPGLY
+207 WGFIAPGLY

-234 FLGMAFAYYLV
+234 FVGMAFAYYLV
-245 FPLMFQFFIASAPE
+245 FPLMFQFFIGSAPE

-301 VEELRKKR
+301 VEDLRKKR
-309 AYVILSAFVLGMLL
+309 AYVILAAFVLGMLL

-345 LIMCR
+345 LVMCR
-350 FYVKSERDAGEE
+350 LYVKSERDAGEKE
-362 EGEADTAD
+362 EEAGAAD